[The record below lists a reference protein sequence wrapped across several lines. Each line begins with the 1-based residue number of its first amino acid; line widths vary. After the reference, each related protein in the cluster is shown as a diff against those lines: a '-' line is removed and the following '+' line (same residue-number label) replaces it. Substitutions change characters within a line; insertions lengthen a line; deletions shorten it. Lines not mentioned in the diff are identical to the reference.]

1 MFFFS
6 KKILKWEEMM
16 DGCARPMFGVAKF
29 NSIKILKPN
38 LLSKKKNTYWRQ

>member
-6 KKILKWEEMM
+6 QKILKWEEMM
-16 DGCARPMFGVAKF
+16 DGYARPMFAVVKF

-38 LLSKKKNTYWRQ
+38 

>member
-1 MFFFS
+1 
-6 KKILKWEEMM
+6 M
-16 DGCARPMFGVAKF
+16 DGYARPMFAVEKF